1 MWWIFP
7 TSFAPSLCC
16 LAPQP
21 CLMNLSNCGAWHC
34 KKISGTNIWGSW
46 IFKVYN
52 SKTYKMALNQMMEK
66 ALNTLVQIF
75 WVSCHCAWAWRVV
88 IQETDSAVSD
98 PSVNL
103 HVCGCPKIAFFSI
116 FLGLW
121 AGIWI
126 IWWSWRDSCYHG
138 QRDWV
143 LGRLIRVLAPSYLN
157 TCIQQNMWWKNVD
170 VSSYLCWIFS

>member
-1 MWWIFP
+1 MVLWSIASKNIFWWVWCYKHLGIGWYIEIEH
-7 TSFAPSLCC
+7 LCAC
-16 LAPQP
+16 EP
-21 CLMNLSNCGAWHC
+21 C
-34 KKISGTNIWGSW
+34 
-46 IFKVYN
+46 
-52 SKTYKMALNQMMEK
+52 
-66 ALNTLVQIF
+66 TLVEIF

-103 HVCGCPKIAFFSI
+103 HVCGCPKIAFLI

-126 IWWSWRDSCYHG
+126 IWWSSRDSCYHG

-143 LGRLIRVLAPSYLN
+143 LGRLMRVLASSYLN
-157 TCIQQNMWWKNVD
+157 TCIQQNMCQRNETKMLMLVPI
-170 VSSYLCWIFS
+170 CAEFFRK